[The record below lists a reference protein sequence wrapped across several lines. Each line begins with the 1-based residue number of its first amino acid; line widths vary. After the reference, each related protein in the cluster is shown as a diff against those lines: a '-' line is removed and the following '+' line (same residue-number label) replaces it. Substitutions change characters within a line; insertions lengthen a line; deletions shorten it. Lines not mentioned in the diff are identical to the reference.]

1 MTTRRKLIQLSGG
14 AAVVASMFGP
24 QVFAQVATPGATPEM
39 EIGDPSVLP
48 LKEAG
53 KFIVHTD
60 EPAYEPWIVDND
72 PTNGQGFEA
81 GLIYAIADKLGFEK
95 DQVEWGRTAWTQS
108 FAPGP
113 KPFDAYIGQ
122 VSITP
127 ERARAV
133 GFSKPYVKGQLA
145 VIAKEGSPVIEATKF
160 SELATFSWGVQV
172 GSIYYSYLDT
182 YVKPEQ
188 DIMVYD
194 TNAASLTALDNGQVD
209 AGVQDLQIGY
219 YVTEVQYPEMV
230 LCGALPVRGDGGSGL
245 VTEQGSELIPYLN
258 SAIIALENDGTLQAL
273 YDEYLKPPAD
283 MVIYEDD
290 LGHE

>member
-1 MTTRRKLIQLSGG
+1 MTTRRKFVLSSSAM
-14 AAVVASMFGP
+14 AAALMGRPVFG
-24 QVFAQVATPGATPEM
+24 QVATPGATPEM
-39 EIGDPSVLP
+39 EIGDASILP

-60 EPAYEPWIVDND
+60 EPAYEPWIVDDD
-72 PTNGQGFEA
+72 PTNGKGFESA
-81 GLIYAIADKLGFEK
+81 LIYAIAEKLGFER
-95 DQVEWGRTAWTQS
+95 DQVEWGRTAWNNS

-113 KPFDAYIGQ
+113 KPFDCYIGQ
-122 VSITP
+122 VSVTP

-145 VIAKEGSPVIEATKF
+145 VIAKEGSPVVEATKF
-160 SELATFSWGVQV
+160 SELATYSWGVQV
-172 GSIYYSYLDT
+172 GSIYYTYLED
-182 YVKPEQ
+182 YIKPEK

-209 AGVQDLQIGY
+209 AGLQDLQIGY
-219 YVTEVQYPEMV
+219 YVTDVQYPEME

-245 VTEQGSELIPYLN
+245 VTELDSELIPYLS

-283 MVIYEDD
+283 MVVYEDD

>member
-1 MTTRRKLIQLSGG
+1 MTTRRKLIQVSSGVL
-14 AAVVASMFGP
+14 AAAAMGRPVFG
-24 QVFAQVATPGATPEM
+24 QVATPGATPEV
-39 EIGDPSVLP
+39 EIGDISALP

-53 KFIVHTD
+53 KFTVHTD

-72 PTNGQGFEA
+72 PTNGKGFES
-81 GLIYAIADKLGFEK
+81 GLIYAIAAKLGFEK

-145 VIAKEGSPVIEATKF
+145 VIALEDSEVVGTTKF
-160 SELATFSWGVQV
+160 SELTKFSWGVQV
-172 GSIYYSYLDT
+172 GSIYYTYLDE
-182 YVKPEQ
+182 YIKPEK

-194 TNAASLTALDNGQVD
+194 TNAASLTALENGQVD
-209 AGVQDLQIGY
+209 AGLQDLQIGF
-219 YVTEVQYPEMV
+219 YVTEVQYPQMV
-230 LCGALPVRGDGGSGL
+230 MAGALPVRGDGGSGL
-245 VTEQGSELIPYLN
+245 VTDKDSELIPYLN

-283 MVIYEDD
+283 MVVYEDD
-290 LGHE
+290 LGHGE